1 MRRFALIP
9 LALLV
14 GCGPTLSVSPAG
26 RQVGTLTLED
36 PGGSLGPLPVASTQT
51 YATGSAAVPLAEAR
65 AALPAVYDALGLQG
79 AGPAGDDRFVAPR
92 RQVTR
97 SLAGTRLSRYLDC
110 GSTVSMANA
119 DHYAVTL
126 QVSTQL
132 SAAGAASTTVTTL
145 LQATARPVGTAGEPV
160 SCTSTGA
167 LEREIVTGIGA
178 SG

>member
-9 LALLV
+9 LALLA
-14 GCGPTLSVSPAG
+14 GCGPSISVSPAG

-36 PGGSLGPLPVASTQT
+36 PSGTLGPLPVASTQS
-51 YATGSAAVPLAEAR
+51 YATGSVAVPLAEAR
-65 AALPAVYDALGLQG
+65 AALPSVYETLGLQG

-132 SAAGAASTTVTTL
+132 AAAGASSTTVATF
-145 LQATARPVGTAGEPV
+145 LQATARPVGTSGEPV

-167 LEREIVTGIGA
+167 LEREIATRIGT
-178 SG
+178 SK